1 MLGLSRSKT
10 FKRGRV
16 ATIDL
21 VKWESTPGI
30 LAYKY
35 PSQELATWTQLIVN
49 ESQEAFVV
57 LGGVYDGPFGAG
69 RHVLETQNL
78 PGIRSRLGLPFG
90 GRSPFTA
97 EVWFVNRVVKL
108 DLVWGTP
115 DPILLQDPKF
125 GIVVPVRAFGQYGI
139 EITDAKRFLLKI
151 VGTLPDFGVEQLKN
165 YLAGILMVR
174 IKQAIATA
182 IIARQ
187 ISVLETS
194 LHLESISNDIGLS
207 VNEALSEFGLRV
219 SQFSVKSINVPE
231 DDASVVALQDKFNYA
246 VLGTSY
252 QEKRSLDI
260 LERAAMNE
268 GGAGQILGAGIGL
281 GIGVPIGGAIGQSM
295 TGVTAAMGSVGAEK
309 ASTSSSRMDALE
321 RAASLLERDLM
332 TPEEFQEEKRRIL
345 GGE

>member
-1 MLGLSRSKT
+1 M
-10 FKRGRV
+10 

-69 RHVLETQNL
+69 RHALETQNL
-78 PGIRSRLGLPFG
+78 PGVRSRLGLPFG
-90 GRSPFTA
+90 GRSPFSA
-97 EVWFVNRVVKL
+97 EVWFVNRLVKL
-108 DLVWGTP
+108 DVTWGTP

-125 GIVVPVRAFGQYGI
+125 GLVVPVRAFGQYGL
-139 EITDAKRFLLKI
+139 EISDSKRFLLKI
-151 VGTLPDFGVEQLKN
+151 VGAQPSFGVERLKE
-165 YLAGILMVR
+165 YLAGILTVR
-174 IKQAIATA
+174 IKQAIASA
-182 IIARQ
+182 IIERE

-194 LHLESISNDIGLS
+194 LHLESISHDIGVS
-207 VNEALSEFGLRV
+207 VNEAVSEYGLRI
-219 SQFSVKSINVPE
+219 SQFSVRSINVPE
-231 DDASVVALQDKFNYA
+231 NDAAVQKLQEAFGDKAKYFI
-246 VLGTSY
+246 LGTTF
-252 QEKRSLDI
+252 QENRSFDI
-260 LERAAMNE
+260 LDHAASNQ

-295 TGVTAAMGSVGAEK
+295 TGVSTAMGNVGTEK
-309 ASTSSSRMDALE
+309 ASTSSSQMDELE
-321 RAASLLERDLM
+321 RAASLLERGVI
-332 TPEEFQEEKRRIL
+332 TEEEFQAMKRRIL